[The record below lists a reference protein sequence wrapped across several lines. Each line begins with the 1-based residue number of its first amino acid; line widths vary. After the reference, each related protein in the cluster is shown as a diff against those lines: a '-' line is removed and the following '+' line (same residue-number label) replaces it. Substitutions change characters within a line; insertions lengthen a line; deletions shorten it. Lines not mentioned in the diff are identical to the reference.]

1 MNEHLQSIDTI
12 TSKVH
17 IISLSDISKR
27 DFLRWAAGLSI
38 TPNQDFQD
46 EAADEASHLQ
56 ETSIFQPH
64 RSSFQGSCSH
74 SCSQSGKTST
84 LLETCTSTLIY
95 SYGTDEIQS
104 GNHAYDT
111 GHSSPLTG
119 SEVFYSGYDGSESG
133 DSSFDSA
140 DALGSG
146 SLAQLQ
152 AQHPLEV
159 ACAHNINTLI
169 GPIVNPDPEI
179 EGTISNSNPDANPGQ
194 FYFEYS
200 PGQFSPEFFDRY
212 EIRFMTIHLFVGP
225 SHNAESAA

>member
-119 SEVFYSGYDGSESG
+119 SEVLIQDMM
-133 DSSFDSA
+133 
-140 DALGSG
+140 ALN
-146 SLAQLQ
+146 LEI
-152 AQHPLEV
+152 PLSIRRTRWDRGHWRSCRLSIRWRLHV
-159 ACAHNINTLI
+159 RIILTLFWAYHS
-169 GPIVNPDPEI
+169 IVNP
-179 EGTISNSNPDANPGQ
+179 
-194 FYFEYS
+194 Y
-200 PGQFSPEFFDRY
+200 
-212 EIRFMTIHLFVGP
+212 
-225 SHNAESAA
+225 

>member
-119 SEVFYSGYDGSESG
+119 SEVFIQDMMALNLEIPLSIRRTRWDRGHWRSCRLSIRWRLHVRIILTLLLGLSSTLTLRLRAQYLIRIQTPIRVNSILNIRPTNFRRNSSIDMRS
-133 DSSFDSA
+133 DS
-140 DALGSG
+140 
-146 SLAQLQ
+146 
-152 AQHPLEV
+152 
-159 ACAHNINTLI
+159 
-169 GPIVNPDPEI
+169 
-179 EGTISNSNPDANPGQ
+179 
-194 FYFEYS
+194 
-200 PGQFSPEFFDRY
+200 
-212 EIRFMTIHLFVGP
+212 
-225 SHNAESAA
+225 